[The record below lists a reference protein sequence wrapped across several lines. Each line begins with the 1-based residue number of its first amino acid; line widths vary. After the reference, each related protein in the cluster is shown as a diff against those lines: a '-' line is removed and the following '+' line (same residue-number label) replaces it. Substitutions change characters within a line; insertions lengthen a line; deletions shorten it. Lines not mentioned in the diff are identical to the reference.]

1 MQAAAAD
8 VSTDAGPPAPHFAC
22 TQSAD
27 DGLVTLQ
34 VANYLIDRL
43 SKGTVTAELVQP
55 DELISGMISQVAAE
69 PEMGTLLSQFIY
81 STAGEPHSAFTGVVS
96 PGLCCPGSFGPE
108 RKGQPAV
115 VGRGSMLGT
124 EFLHPK

>member
-1 MQAAAAD
+1 M
-8 VSTDAGPPAPHFAC
+8 
-22 TQSAD
+22 
-27 DGLVTLQ
+27 TLQ

-81 STAGEPHSAFTGVVS
+81 STAGEPHPMSTGIVS
-96 PGLCCPGSFGPE
+96 PG
-108 RKGQPAV
+108 AV
-115 VGRGSMLGT
+115 LSQCTWAG
-124 EFLHPK
+124 